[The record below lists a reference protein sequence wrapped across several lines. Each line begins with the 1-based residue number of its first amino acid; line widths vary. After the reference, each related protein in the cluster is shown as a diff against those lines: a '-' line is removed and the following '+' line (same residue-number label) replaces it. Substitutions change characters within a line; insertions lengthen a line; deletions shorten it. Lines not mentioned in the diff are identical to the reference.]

1 MTSTSIPC
9 EGMDCRLTTTSNT
22 KLVYSDLL
30 FGHRSLPMSFL
41 RATMASPYL
50 SGVIT
55 VVLVYVFI
63 WISRS
68 HRGVLLPP
76 GPKRLP
82 IVGNLVRP
90 RLHIL

>member
-90 RLHIL
+90 RFHIL